1 MCISIVFID
10 PLSTAMNAA
19 VNPTTSTPSSAF
31 GQNQVNPA
39 NNRPDATILYSI
51 RNPYS
56 SLDNFF
62 QITTVYI
69 ARAGQTTL
77 SFFAQNSGYT
87 TYIDDV
93 SVNNSYGQQ
102 LLVNGGFE
110 NGTYGWQGLPYTSS
124 CGGYWSSYEN
134 CYSSSSVVKD
144 ALSQTFSTTTGSILY
159 ISFKLRWTGSGSS
172 IITNVTIY
180 P

>member
-1 MCISIVFID
+1 
-10 PLSTAMNAA
+10 MNAA
-19 VNPTTSTPSSAF
+19 VNPTTSTPSGAF

-77 SFFAQNSGYT
+77 SFFAQNLYT
-87 TYIDDV
+87 THIDDV

-110 NGTYGWQGLPYTSS
+110 NGTYGWQGLSYTSP
-124 CGGYWSSYEN
+124 CPYWSSYEH

-144 ALSQTFSTTTGSILY
+144 ALSQTFSTTPGSILY
-159 ISFKLRWTGSGSS
+159 ISFKLRWTGGESS
-172 IITNVTIY
+172 MITNVTIY

>member
-1 MCISIVFID
+1 
-10 PLSTAMNAA
+10 MNAP
-19 VNPTTSTPSSAF
+19 VDPSTSTPSDAF
-31 GQNQVNPA
+31 GQNQLNPA

-56 SLDNFF
+56 NLGSFF

-77 SFFAQNSGYT
+77 SFFAQNAYT

-102 LLVNGGFE
+102 LLVNGDFE
-110 NGTYGWQGLPYTSS
+110 NGTYGWQGLSYASS
-124 CGGYWSSYEN
+124 CGGYWDYYGH

-144 ALSQTFSTTTGSILY
+144 ALSQTFSTTPGSILY
-159 ISFKLRWTGSGSS
+159 ISFKLRWTGSESS
-172 IITNVTIY
+172 MITNVTIY